1 VAATIKLK
9 HGWDDNE
16 FPLAI
21 FITFRTY
28 GSWLP
33 GDDRGTV
40 DRYHNVFR
48 GPKAEPNPVFEKQNA
63 RKLKSDPVTLN
74 RRQRATVEKAVR
86 EVCAY
91 RGWTILALNIRTNHV
106 HIVVSIGTSEAEA
119 ALRDLKSYSTRA
131 LRKYGQWVQNHSPW
145 VDGGSTRYLWN
156 ERSVTDACDYVI
168 NRQGPDLSE
177 F

>member
-1 VAATIKLK
+1 MK

-33 GDDRGTV
+33 GDKRGSI

-48 GPKAEPNPVFEKQNA
+48 GPRARPNSVFEKQNA
-63 RKLKSDPVTLN
+63 GKLKSEPVVLN
-74 RRQRATVEKAVR
+74 ASQRAIVRKAIR
-86 EVCAY
+86 EVCKH
-91 RGWTILALNIRTNHV
+91 RNWKICVLNIRTNHV
-106 HIVVSIGTSEAEA
+106 HLVVSIGTSEPEA
-119 ALRDLKSYSTRA
+119 ALRDFKAYSTRA
-131 LRKYGQWVQNHSPW
+131 LRKDGGWTNEHSPW

-156 ERSVTDACDYVI
+156 ERSVANACDYVV